1 MAVSTFFQR
10 WRSAAWLGWQV
21 ESNWAD
27 PALFTL
33 YIVARPLAVAAM
45 LVAMYWAVRGR
56 AVHEAAFAG
65 FYVANAFHAYANTV
79 LVGMGWV
86 VFEER
91 EEFETLKYVY
101 TSPIGMFTY
110 LFGRSTVRFT
120 LATISTTLTLL
131 MGWFVLHI
139 RWDWALVRWAPLLL
153 TLAIGGVAI
162 VFSGLLLAGL
172 CMVMTRAAVTTL
184 EGITLG
190 LYLLCGVIFPVDLL
204 PLPLQW
210 VAYALPFT
218 WWYEAIRRFLLGAG
232 ASQKLAALSD
242 TQLLGAFALV
252 TLVTVF
258 VSRFGYERLEHRAR
272 ALGRLDQTTL
282 Y

>member
-1 MAVSTFFQR
+1 MNTFYQR
-10 WRSAAWLGWQV
+10 WKSAAWLGWQV

-56 AVHEAAFAG
+56 AVHETAFAG

-110 LFGRSTVRFT
+110 LFGRSTVRFA

-131 MGWFVLHI
+131 LGWFALGI
-139 RWDWALVRWAPLLL
+139 RWDWTLVRWAPLLL

-204 PLPLQW
+204 PAPLQW
-210 VAYALPFT
+210 LSYALPFT
-218 WWYEAIRRFLLGAG
+218 WWYEAIRRFLLGSG
-232 ASQKLAALSD
+232 ASQRLARLDDAR
-242 TQLLGAFALV
+242 LLGAFALV
-252 TLVTVF
+252 TLVTVI
-258 VSRFGYERLEHRAR
+258 VSRLGYERLEHHAR
-272 ALGRLDQTTL
+272 ATGRLDQTTL

>member
-1 MAVSTFFQR
+1 MNTFYQR
-10 WRSAAWLGWQV
+10 WKSAAWLGWQV

-110 LFGRSTVRFT
+110 LFGRSTVRFA

-131 MGWFVLHI
+131 LGWFALGI
-139 RWDWALVRWAPLLL
+139 RWDWTLVRWAPLLL

-204 PLPLQW
+204 PAPLQW
-210 VAYALPFT
+210 LSYALPFT
-218 WWYEAIRRFLLGAG
+218 WWYEAIRRFLLGSG
-232 ASQKLAALSD
+232 ASQRLARLDDAR
-242 TQLLGAFALV
+242 LLGAFALV
-252 TLVTVF
+252 TLVTVI
-258 VSRFGYERLEHRAR
+258 VSRLGYERLEHHAR
-272 ALGRLDQTTL
+272 ATGRLDQTTL

>member
-1 MAVSTFFQR
+1 MNTFYQR
-10 WRSAAWLGWQV
+10 WKSAAWLGWQV

-110 LFGRSTVRFT
+110 LFGRSTVRFA

-131 MGWFVLHI
+131 LGWFALGI
-139 RWDWALVRWAPLLL
+139 RWDWTLVRWAPLLL

-204 PLPLQW
+204 PAPLQW
-210 VAYALPFT
+210 LSYALPFT
-218 WWYEAIRRFLLGAG
+218 WWYEAIRRFLLGSG
-232 ASQKLAALSD
+232 ASLRLARLDDAR
-242 TQLLGAFALV
+242 LLGAFALV
-252 TLVTVF
+252 TLVTVI
-258 VSRFGYERLEHRAR
+258 VSRLGYERLEHHAR
-272 ALGRLDQTTL
+272 ATGRLDQTTL